1 MAAGEGFASTA
12 GNIGSGI
19 GNFIGGLTNPLF
31 GGTTTQSTTTT
42 PTKTQGSNVPLV
54 IGIIA
59 LILVL
64 AIVGYFV
71 FRS

>member
-1 MAAGEGFASTA
+1 MAAEGFASTA

-19 GNFIGGLTNPLF
+19 GNFIGGLTTPIF
-31 GGTTTQSTTTT
+31 GGTTTQTTTTT
-42 PTKTQGSNVPLV
+42 PTKTQGSNTALIVGV
-54 IGIIA
+54 VA

-71 FRS
+71 FRN